1 MKKPSL
7 VVSLSALALFLLSCQ
22 PLVSV
27 NPLSGSHDFPA
38 DARLEGIWYMISKEN
53 DRFFNFVFV
62 PIDDSLM
69 NLDVVHYNYERSAEV
84 TGPVIWSRYRVF
96 RTEIDGAQYLNLKPI
111 ALGFVGEA
119 VEEPEESDYG
129 VVEYEISEDGSL
141 TIWLVSNGVLKRDI
155 KDGKVAGTV
164 KLSGEVIV
172 TDNSENLRD
181 YFRDAEDLF
190 TEKFTFRKISSE
202 APRNR

>member
-7 VVSLSALALFLLSCQ
+7 VVSLSALALFLVSCQ

-38 DARLEGIWYMISKEN
+38 DARLEGIWNMISKEN
-53 DRFFNFVFV
+53 DSFFNLVVV

-69 NLDVVHYNYERSAEV
+69 KVDVVHYNHEWGPGLS
-84 TGPVIWSRYRVF
+84 GPVIWSRYRVF

-111 ALGFVGEA
+111 ALGSVGEA
-119 VEEPEESDYG
+119 VEEPEEPDYWL
-129 VVEYEISEDGSL
+129 VEYEISEDGSL
-141 TIWLVSNGVLKRDI
+141 TIWLVSDGVLKRDI

-164 KLSGEVIV
+164 KPSGEVIV

-181 YFRDAEDLF
+181 YFRGAEDLF
-190 TEKFTFRKISSE
+190 TEKFTFRKISS
-202 APRNR
+202 

>member
-7 VVSLSALALFLLSCQ
+7 VVSLSALALFLVSCQ

-38 DARLEGIWYMISKEN
+38 DARLEGIWNMISKEN
-53 DRFFNFVFV
+53 DSFFNLVFV

-69 NLDVVHYNYERSAEV
+69 KVDVVHYNYEWGPGLS
-84 TGPVIWSRYRVF
+84 GPVIWSRYRVF
-96 RTEIDGAQYLNLKPI
+96 RTEIDGSQYLNLKPT
-111 ALGFVGEA
+111 ALGYMGEA
-119 VEEPEESDYG
+119 VEEPEEPDYWL
-129 VVEYEISEDGSL
+129 VEYEISEDGSL
-141 TIWLVSNGVLKRDI
+141 TIWLVSDGVLKRDI

-172 TDNSENLRD
+172 TDNSENLHD
-181 YFRDAEDLF
+181 YFRGAEDLF
-190 TEKFTFRKISSE
+190 TEKFTFRKISS
-202 APRNR
+202 

>member
-7 VVSLSALALFLLSCQ
+7 VVSLSALALFLVSCQ

-38 DARLEGIWYMISKEN
+38 DARLEGIWNMISKEN
-53 DRFFNFVFV
+53 DSFFNLVFV

-69 NLDVVHYNYERSAEV
+69 KVDLVHYNYEW
-84 TGPVIWSRYRVF
+84 GPGLSGPAIWSRYRVF
-96 RTEIDGAQYLNLKPI
+96 RTEIDGSQYLNLKPT
-111 ALGFVGEA
+111 ALGYMGEA
-119 VEEPEESDYG
+119 VEEPEEPDYWL
-129 VVEYEISEDGSL
+129 VEYEISEDGSL
-141 TIWLVSNGVLKRDI
+141 TIWLVSDGVLKRDI

-172 TDNSENLRD
+172 TDNSENLHD
-181 YFRDAEDLF
+181 YFRGAEDLF
-190 TEKFTFRKISSE
+190 TEKFTFRKISS
-202 APRNR
+202 